1 MKTNVTFL
9 SILFSLGALPMCR
22 AQLDSNTLPSGT
34 LGGSTMNTGGFA
46 RSTPGLTQKKSNL
59 FLEST
64 EEAKLEG
71 SANEMNMRE
80 DEEFLD
86 PHHKFTPKYL
96 AKKEGE
102 KGGGEK
108 YQKNQ
113 DFGQFKNNGKFV
125 KITCRDHM
133 AVDGDMVQVI
143 VNGKVQVAQIFLEAN
158 YKTVNVFLE
167 EGFNKIE
174 IKALNQGE
182 SGPNTAEFK
191 VYDDQG
197 IMISQNVWNLATGY
211 KASLMVLKD
220 AAN

>member
-1 MKTNVTFL
+1 MKINSL
-9 SILFSLGALPMCR
+9 LGILFSLSAFGFCQ

-59 FLEST
+59 FLETT
-64 EEAKLEG
+64 EDAKLEG
-71 SANEMNMRE
+71 SANEMSIRE

-86 PHHKFTPKYL
+86 PHKKFTPKYL

-102 KGGGEK
+102 KGRGEK

-113 DFGQFKNNGKFV
+113 DFGEFRNNGKFV

-133 AVDGDMVQVI
+133 AVDGDLVQVI
-143 VNGKVQVAQIFLEAN
+143 VNGKVQVAQIFLDAT
-158 YKTVNVFLE
+158 YKVVNVFLE

-197 IMISQNVWNLATGY
+197 NMISQNVWNLATGY
-211 KASLMVLKD
+211 KASLMVIKEGE
-220 AAN
+220 N